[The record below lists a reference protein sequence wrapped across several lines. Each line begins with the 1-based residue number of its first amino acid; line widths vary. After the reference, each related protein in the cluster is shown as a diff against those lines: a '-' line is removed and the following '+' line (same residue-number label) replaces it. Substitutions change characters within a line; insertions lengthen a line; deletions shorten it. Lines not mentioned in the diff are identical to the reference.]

1 MQTKKTK
8 NKMKKLLVVLA
19 LLPLSL
25 FAQTDFTVTVVNKSA
40 IQEIGGRKVEFGV
53 QEKVEEML
61 VSQGWILRDKSV
73 QSSDSG
79 TNKPS
84 TEFTVA
90 IEKIESPQKM
100 LNIMGTKWLKKDYLV
115 TTSISWG
122 GHQHSCVGK
131 RSNLL
136 FAAFLEVEN
145 SEIPL
150 NKKSFSKSLEESLSK
165 CVGFTAHK

>member
-1 MQTKKTK
+1 
-8 NKMKKLLVVLA
+8 MKKLLLILA
-19 LLPLSL
+19 LCPLAL
-25 FAQTDFTVTVVNKSA
+25 FSQSDFTVNVINKSA

-53 QEKVEEML
+53 QEKAEEML
-61 VSQGWILRDKSV
+61 ISQGWILRDKSLPV
-73 QSSDSG
+73 VDSL
-79 TNKPS
+79 NSKSS
-84 TEFTVA
+84 TEFTIT

-122 GHQHSCVGK
+122 GHQHSCTGK

-150 NKKSFSKSLEESLSK
+150 NKKSFSKSLEESISK
-165 CVGFTAHK
+165 CADFANRK